1 MYERVHMVWDLYDGV
16 RSGLAEYCGAPHY
29 FECVF
34 RDGDYT
40 DSFELRPVD
49 PVLLTE
55 ATEQWLIYRAWERRF
70 HSGEV
75 LLETHPGHGGIVPR
89 YDELEKS
96 INSRLES
103 IAEQPL
109 IVLADFRVVADQPA
123 LPDGCL
129 KEVEVLWTSAA

>member
-1 MYERVHMVWDLYDGV
+1 MVWDLYDGI
-16 RSGLAEYCGAPHY
+16 RSGLAEYRGAPYY

-34 RDGDYT
+34 QNDDYT

-49 PVLLTE
+49 ATLLAE

-75 LLETHPGHGGIVPR
+75 SLETHPGHGGIVPR
-89 YDELEKS
+89 YDELERS
-96 INSRLES
+96 INARLES
-103 IAEQPL
+103 IAVKPL
-109 IVLADFRVVADQPA
+109 IASAQFRVVEGQPA

-129 KEVEVLWTSAA
+129 KEV